1 MDVVSSVEGDTVDV
15 STVVIESVLISVLVD
30 KVPVFMNVVEDDS
43 ATVLDNIVDGAF
55 VDNEAVMVFIPF
67 DVEPTDEV
75 MSVPCEVDVI
85 SIVVVRD
92 VEPDGTSV
100 LDGNIVISIVVEAA
114 DIVDKSLVI
123 TVPDDVVDKTFV
135 EDGMDDVDTSLV
147 MSVDAPTDM
156 VVDCEVTELESSIVV
171 DTIIDI
177 MSKVEKSVTSVLE
190 TDIGAV
196 VETREDESAV
206 EDMVDCIVTVEVL
219 SVIEELE
226 SIVDE
231 TKAVV

>member
-1 MDVVSSVEGDTVDV
+1 MDVASSVEGDTVDV

-30 KVPVFMNVVEDDS
+30 KVPVFKNVVEDDS

-75 MSVPCEVDVI
+75 MSVPCEADVI

-171 DTIIDI
+171 DTIIDV